1 MKLFLYL
8 IVYSPKLIHF
18 YPMIKILGISVLII
32 IILSSS
38 LFADHGTI
46 SGFVTDSS
54 SGEVLIG
61 ANIYLENSII
71 GISSNQQGYYVL
83 HPVPLGEQIIK
94 ASYVGYRTESIK
106 VNIKEGEKR
115 FLNISLIPEAVA
127 GEEVV
132 ISAEALTSPR
142 EIGISQVEL
151 SAEVIRGAPQLAEAD
166 MFRTLQALPGV
177 IAESDFSTGLVVR
190 GGNTDQNL
198 IMLDGITVYNPSHMG
213 GLFSNFLLDATKDAQ
228 FIKGGFPAEFGGR
241 MSSVLNVIS
250 KSGNSKS
257 FDGSV
262 GISLLSSRL
271 SLEIPAGKGSI
282 LLAGRR
288 TYFDQVL
295 SWMNEEFPYY
305 FYDFQGSFYQDLSP
319 YDRLTVSGYFGND
332 VLDWNRLN
340 FNIEWGNRT
349 GSANWRHI
357 FSPQLFS
364 NFLLAASRFNTEV
377 LLGGDQGVNSK
388 NEVLDYTA
396 KADLSFLFSVD
407 NVLKFGFEYK
417 KLRFEYKDIYDERTL
432 FRLLQ
437 TPTEMAAY
445 LQDDW
450 QIHPRWIVKPGLR
463 LSYFTQNGNTVYL
476 EPRFSVKYK
485 LRDNEYLT
493 YATGLFRQFIFTVQ
507 DEYNPTMINSWFAID
522 QTVPPGRSWHHIV
535 GYERELWSTTL
546 LQIEFFYKTL
556 DNMLTYREQRSAVD
570 EELAD
575 EIKATDLFVPTDGYS
590 YGAEIFI
597 HKKYGQL
604 AGWLGYTLS
613 WSRKSLD
620 DYSYYASFDRR
631 HKLDILFSYDIGRN
645 WRFSLQFNYGTGFPY
660 TRVEGSYEERDGG
673 LVNRRLIYG
682 ERNRFRYPGYQRLD
696 IGFSKFFKW
705 LGLKWQFDAQVIN
718 LYNRDN
724 VYLYEWEFDS
734 NPAKRTVITMLPI
747 IPTIGISTNFK

>member
-1 MKLFLYL
+1 MIKLFYIPVLL
-8 IVYSPKLIHF
+8 ILVP
-18 YPMIKILGISVLII
+18 
-32 IILSSS
+32 LSA
-38 LFADHGTI
+38 LLADHGNV
-46 SGFVTDSS
+46 SGFVTDST
-54 SGEVLIG
+54 SGEGLIG
-61 ANIYLENSII
+61 ANIYLENGNI
-71 GISSNQQGYYVL
+71 GVSSNQQGYYVL
-83 HPVPLGEQIIK
+83 HPLPLGEQIIK
-94 ASYVGYRTESIK
+94 VSYIGYRTESIK
-106 VNIKEGEKR
+106 ITIREGEEKL
-115 FLNISLIPEAVA
+115 LNISLVPEAVA

-132 ISAEALTSPR
+132 VSAEALTNSR
-142 EIGISQVEL
+142 EITISQVEL
-151 SAEVIRGAPQLAEAD
+151 TVQAIRNAPQLAEAD

-250 KSGNSKS
+250 KSGNSKT

-271 SLEIPAGKGSI
+271 SLEVPIRNGSFLI
-282 LLAGRR
+282 AGRR
-288 TYFDQVL
+288 TYFDRVL
-295 SWMNEEFPYY
+295 ALMNKEFPYY
-305 FYDFQGSFYQDLSP
+305 FYDFQGSFFQDLSP
-319 YDRLTVSGYFGND
+319 YDRLTLSGYFGND
-332 VLDWNRLN
+332 VLDWDRLN

-349 GSANWRHI
+349 VSGNWRHV

-364 NFLLAASRFNTEV
+364 NFMVAASRFNTEV

-388 NEVLDYTA
+388 NDVLDYTA
-396 KADLSFLFSVD
+396 KADLSYLFSNR

-417 KLRFEYKDIYDERTL
+417 KLKFEYRDIYDERTL

-437 TPTEMAAY
+437 TPAEMGVY

-450 QIHPRWIVKPGLR
+450 QINPRWIIKPGLR
-463 LSYFTQNGNTVYL
+463 LSYFTQNGNTVYF

-485 LRDNEYLT
+485 LRDGEYLT

-507 DEYNPTMINSWFAID
+507 DEYNPTFINSWFAID
-522 QTVPPGRSWHHIV
+522 ETVPAGQSWHQII
-535 GYERELWSTTL
+535 GYERELWSTTV
-546 LQIEFFYKTL
+546 LQIEFYYKTL

-570 EELAD
+570 EEVGD
-575 EIKATDLFVPTDGYS
+575 DIKASDFFVPSDGYS
-590 YGAEIFI
+590 YGTEIFL
-597 HKKYGQL
+597 HKKYGRL
-604 AGWLGYTLS
+604 AGWLGYTLN
-613 WSRKSLD
+613 WARKSLD
-620 DYSYYASFDRR
+620 NYTYFASFDRR
-631 HKLDILFSYDIGRN
+631 HNLDVLFSYDIGKN

-673 LVNRRLIYG
+673 LVEHRLIYG

-724 VYLYEWEFDS
+724 VFLYEWEFDS